1 MPSRLIDSR
10 STLGYLGVTVDREQS
25 RWHRYAD
32 TSPNRSPSR
41 KRAGQRYCRSARN
54 SDADQPSDRRQR
66 AARAVGVTLLRP
78 GTGRTCRSS
87 AAATDSGASGSFTQI
102 VIPNS
107 TPELLAEVASAWDL
121 HPVLVE
127 DLFHAN
133 QRPKVERYDDV
144 LFVVLKSAVYIDSAE
159 EVEFKEF
166 HLLMKGDVLV
176 IVCQDDRFIDGTR
189 IPDRVEDMNAY
200 FTNEKRLWRSDRELL
215 ALGPEALV
223 YRLLDTA
230 VDTYFPVLDGLQD
243 DKDGIERQVF
253 SGDTAAAERIY
264 LLSQEVI
271 DVLHTTTHLNRLTQR
286 LGNGAAKYSIPE
298 EIQAYLDDVTDHL
311 TRVLAEAAELR
322 EALSQILNVN
332 STLVAQRQ
340 NEDMKKISGWAAILF
355 APTLIGAIYGMN
367 FDDMPELHWAFGY
380 PMALGLMLG
389 LGIVLYTV
397 FKKKKWM

>member
-1 MPSRLIDSR
+1 MAAERHGSERPK
-10 STLGYLGVTVDREQS
+10 QS
-25 RWHRYAD
+25 RKQLTSDDSTAD
-32 TSPNRSPSR
+32 APKLFSQQIVDGVP
-41 KRAGQRYCRSARN
+41 
-54 SDADQPSDRRQR
+54 QPMTM
-66 AARAVGVTLLRP
+66 AN
-78 GTGRTCRSS
+78 
-87 AAATDSGASGSFTQI
+87 SFTDALSALTADSQEPSAPGPANLSQVI
-102 VIPNS
+102 VPRS
-107 TPELLAEVASAWDL
+107 TPELLAEIASVWNL

-133 QRPKVERYDDV
+133 QRAKVERYDDV

-159 EVEFKEF
+159 EVELSEF
-166 HLLMKGDVLV
+166 HLLVKSDAVV
-176 IVCQDDRFIDGTR
+176 TICQGDRFIDGTPV
-189 IPDRVEDMNAY
+189 PDDSEEIRTY
-200 FTNEKRLWRSDRELL
+200 FSSEKRSWRADSELL
-215 ALGPEALV
+215 SLGPEALV

-230 VDTYFPVLDGLQD
+230 VDGFFPVLDGLQD

-253 SGDTAAAERIY
+253 SGDAAAAERIY
-264 LLSQEVI
+264 RLSQEVI
-271 DVLHTTTHLNRLTQR
+271 DVLHTSTHLNRLTQA
-286 LGNGAAKYSIPE
+286 LGNGATKYAIPE
-298 EIQAYLDDVTDHL
+298 ALQAYLDDVTDHL

-389 LGIVLYTV
+389 LGIVLYVV
-397 FKKKKWM
+397 FKAKKWM

>member
-1 MPSRLIDSR
+1 MARARRHKSEPISKRKRSTQALPESAKPVLLSRHIIDSEPGHLSAS
-10 STLGYLGVTVDREQS
+10 STFTEALAQ
-25 RWHRYAD
+25 
-32 TSPNRSPSR
+32 
-41 KRAGQRYCRSARN
+41 
-54 SDADQPSDRRQR
+54 QPSNDSP
-66 AARAVGVTLLRP
+66 T
-78 GTGRTCRSS
+78 S
-87 AAATDSGASGSFTQI
+87 AAAFTQV
-102 VIPNS
+102 VIPQS
-107 TPELLAEVASAWDL
+107 TPELLAEIASAWEL

-144 LFVVLKSAVYIDSAE
+144 LFVVLKSAVYVDSAE

-166 HLLMKGDVLV
+166 HLLVKDDVLV
-176 IVCQDDRFIDGTR
+176 IICQDDRFIDGTE
-189 IPDRVEDMNAY
+189 IPERVEDMDAY
-200 FTNEKRLWRSDRELL
+200 FTNERRLWTSDRELL
-215 ALGPEALV
+215 SLGPEALV

-271 DVLHTTTHLNRLTQR
+271 DVLHTTTHLNRLSQG
-286 LGNGAAKYSIPE
+286 LGNGAAKYAIPTE
-298 EIQAYLDDVTDHL
+298 LQAYLNDVTDHL

-380 PMALGLMLG
+380 PMAIGLMVG
-389 LGIVLYTV
+389 LGVALYTV
-397 FKKKKWM
+397 FKVKKWM